1 MVNINGDEYL
11 LYDCPKP
18 RVGLIRG
25 GSTVDEFGNLTMSEE
40 AIYGSVLAMT

>member
-18 RVGLIRG
+18 RVGLIR